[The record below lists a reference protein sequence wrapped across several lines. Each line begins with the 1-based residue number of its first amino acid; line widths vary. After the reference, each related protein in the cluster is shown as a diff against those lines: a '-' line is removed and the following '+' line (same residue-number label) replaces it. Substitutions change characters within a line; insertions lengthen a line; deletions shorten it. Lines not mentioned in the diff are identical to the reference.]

1 MFLERHLLILGT
13 FLLALLLYVDR
24 IAIAAAKDGITGDLG
39 LTDKEFGWVLSAF
52 ALGYALFQTPGG
64 WLADR
69 FGPRRVLAAVVVVW
83 SLFTGLTG
91 WMRSYAAML
100 VVRFL
105 FGAGEAGGFPG
116 MARAVYSWV
125 PMDERGLAT
134 GVNFS
139 GGRIGGALALALLPW
154 MIEALGWRGMFHV
167 LMAAGLVWA
176 AAWYAWFRDEPEG
189 HPRIGRKELDHI
201 LLRRQPRPARAS
213 RLPLGAMLGSA
224 NLWLAMAQYFASN
237 FTFFFMLSW
246 LFPYLKETY
255 RLDPVTA
262 GWYSASTFLAG
273 ACGNVASGRI
283 MDRIYR
289 AGRWRLSRQLP
300 AMAGFALAAA
310 GVFIAA
316 QTASVGWAVLWLSVA
331 VFGADMTLAPSW
343 AFSTDIGREHAGAAC
358 GTMNMAGNLGS
369 FVTTLAFPYLLD
381 WTGSHAAFFHVAA
394 LLNVLA
400 ALLWLGARPERPL
413 ACAPASG

>member
-1 MFLERHLLILGT
+1 MILQRHLLILGT

-24 IAIAAAKDGITGDLG
+24 ICVSAAKDDITHDLG
-39 LTDKEFGWVLSAF
+39 LTDKQFGWVLSAF
-52 ALGYALFQTPGG
+52 ALGYALFQTPSG

-69 FGPRRVLAAVVVVW
+69 FGPRRILAAVVASW

-91 WMRSYAAML
+91 AMTGYVAML

-125 PMDERGLAT
+125 PMKERGFVT
-134 GVNFS
+134 GLNFS
-139 GGRIGGALALALLPW
+139 GGRLGGALALVLLPW
-154 MIEALGWRGMFHV
+154 MIRALGWRNMFQV

-176 AAWYAWFRDEPEG
+176 VAWYAWFRDEPAG
-189 HPRIGRKELDHI
+189 HPRIRREELDYVLQH
-201 LLRRQPRPARAS
+201 RQPPSPGAS
-213 RLPLGAMLGSA
+213 RLPLGAMLGSG

-255 RLDPVTA
+255 QLDPVTA

-273 ACGNVASGRI
+273 ACGNLASGRVV
-283 MDRIYR
+283 DLIYR
-289 AGRWRLSRQLP
+289 SGRWKLSRRLP
-300 AMAGFALAAA
+300 AMVGFALAAA
-310 GVFIAA
+310 GVVIAA
-316 QTASVGWAVLWLSVA
+316 QVTSVGWAVLWLSVA

-343 AFSTDIGREHAGAAC
+343 AFCTDIGRRHAGAVS

-381 WTGSHAAFFHVAA
+381 WTGSHVAFFYVAA
-394 LLNVLA
+394 ALNVLA
-400 ALLWLGARPERPL
+400 ALLWLAARPEQPL
-413 ACAPASG
+413 EEPAA